1 MAEKIL
7 ARGYPEEIPEEVVV
21 SIPQGLPEPVRRRI
35 YRKLQMAVEPN
46 TRVVFQ
52 ENIETQVA
60 LDIVQQMERALRNL
74 LRRVSRESEKV
85 VPLITGWY
93 RALEELNKVAEKTCE
108 EADLPYKVPRSL
120 RNSEPLVPEK
130 TDPEKRA
137 EDVEE
142 IANQVL
148 EEKAA

>member
-21 SIPQGLPEPVRRRI
+21 TIPQGLPEPVRRRI

-74 LRRVSRESEKV
+74 LRRVS
-85 VPLITGWY
+85 
-93 RALEELNKVAEKTCE
+93 
-108 EADLPYKVPRSL
+108 
-120 RNSEPLVPEK
+120 
-130 TDPEKRA
+130 
-137 EDVEE
+137 
-142 IANQVL
+142 
-148 EEKAA
+148 